1 MIEKAMKT
9 RPFREE
15 EEKRVVPIR
24 HLGYSGLP
32 HKPVGCCVSM
42 VFPFEQIYLSF
53 QQNLDL
59 EEEGESSISLVAI
72 KRLHS
77 PSPGLWRSSSTGKR
91 KKWNLMDGEDCHLQ
105 WSDSN

>member
-9 RPFREE
+9 KTFREE
-15 EEKRVVPIR
+15 EEKRVEPIR

-32 HKPVGCCVSM
+32 HKPAGCVSL
-42 VFPFEQIYLSF
+42 VFSFERTNLPSF

-77 PSPGLWRSSSTGKR
+77 STGKR
-91 KKWNLMDGEDCHLQ
+91 KTWNLMDGEDCHLQ